1 MAYVVIAIISGHAM
15 LNGTMTVGVVQAFF
29 QYINQTAEPLTEAS
43 YMINSLQA
51 ALASA
56 NRTFELLDETEEIP
70 DPAQP
75 EILERAK
82 GNISFEHVSFGY
94 DPKKI
99 LMKDISFSAKPGQK
113 IAVVGSTGAGKTT
126 LVNLLM
132 RFYEINGGKISIDGV
147 DTSKMTRK
155 GLRQNFGMV
164 LQDTWL
170 FGGTIAENIAYSK
183 PDTTREEIVAAA
195 KAAKVDYFIRTMPQ
209 GYDTMLDNDAA
220 NLSAG
225 QRQLLTIARVF
236 LCNPPILI
244 LDEATSS
251 VDTRTEVE
259 IGKAMK
265 ALMSGRTSFVI
276 AHRLSTIRDAD
287 MILYMEHG
295 NIIEQ
300 GNHQELLAKKGAYAS
315 LYYSQFE

>member
-1 MAYVVIAIISGHAM
+1 
-15 LNGTMTVGVVQAFF
+15 
-29 QYINQTAEPLTEAS
+29 
-43 YMINSLQA
+43 MINSLQA

-183 PDTTREEIVAAA
+183 PDATREEIVAAA